1 MIESVI
7 SWISANYIEFL
18 AALLGLSSVI
28 FGIKEKSF
36 FWILT
41 FLNAVLFVYVYFE
54 KKIYALMLLQF
65 YYITLSFYG
74 FYYWIKGGKKDK
86 NQKKV
91 PIIHITVKQ
100 GLIGAVLFAIV
111 YVSIT
116 FVLSKYTDSAIPR
129 IDALITSLSIF
140 AAFMMTKKYFEH
152 WYLWLVSDIVS
163 IITFANQEMY
173 ATMTMYFFLF
183 FSSIVG
189 YYQWNK
195 EYKKQNNPELDVNTD
210 S

>member
-100 GLIGAVLFAIV
+100 GLIGSVLFAIV